1 MANVYI
7 DKMIAILDTLTSMDT
22 RLQNIA
28 PQGGYAEDIGDGTA
42 TLFTVTHSLGT
53 RDVVVQLRQNASPW
67 EYVGADV
74 RAATTTTV
82 TVQFLTPPAAGAY
95 RILITRAG

>member
-1 MANVYI
+1 MSVSSKLS
-7 DKMIAILDTLTSMDT
+7 DVLTALSSIDT

>member
-1 MANVYI
+1 MANIYV
-7 DKMIAILDTLTSMDT
+7 DKMNEILAKLTSIET
-22 RLQNIA
+22 QR
-28 PQGGYAEDIGDGTA
+28 GYADDIGGDGTT

-67 EYVGADV
+67 NYVGADV

-82 TVQFLTPPAAGAY
+82 SVQFVTPPAVGAY